1 MNQRKGIKL
10 KNNKI
15 ERIDGKTCV
24 GYTSKNEKFTF
35 DAEDLDIIKKY
46 CWFCND
52 NGYLISKLNGVT
64 VYMSRLLMNCP
75 NDKQYEVDHIN
86 HDIKDNRKS
95 NLRIVNRSQNN
106 MNHKL
111 RSDNVSGVTGVYFH
125 KCSGK
130 WISTIFVN
138 YERIYL
144 GIFNCKQDA
153 INARLQAEEK
163 YFGEYSYNNST
174 NKFRKDKMV

>member
-1 MNQRKGIKL
+1 MNL
-10 KNNKI
+10 W
-15 ERIDGKTCV
+15 V
-24 GYTSKNEKFTF
+24 
-35 DAEDLDIIKKY
+35 
-46 CWFCND
+46 
-52 NGYLISKLNGVT
+52 
-64 VYMSRLLMNCP
+64 
-75 NDKQYEVDHIN
+75 
-86 HDIKDNRKS
+86 
-95 NLRIVNRSQNN
+95 RSQNN

-174 NKFRKDKMV
+174 NKFRKDKRV